1 MVIVDI
7 SMMLRVEI
15 YVSNL
20 NALKPRFEFAN
31 QDIKNGY
38 FCVSKVFDAQFRPI
52 LIVFMILGQ

>member
-1 MVIVDI
+1 
-7 SMMLRVEI
+7 MMLSVEI

-20 NALKPRFEFAN
+20 NALKTRFEFAK
-31 QDIKNGY
+31 DIKNCY